1 MSANVAAVARDLSSE
16 DILKRKQRTLW
27 GDTWSQFRRHKL
39 ALFGLTVLALIVFS
53 VLAGPSSIPV
63 DPDYADLTQ
72 MNQAPSLDHP
82 FGTDNIGRDLLA
94 RNLYGGRISLAVGI
108 SAMLLAIVLGT
119 AVGALAGY
127 FNYAGRSA
135 HAFHGHDAGAAAVAP
150 AAGDHSAVS
159 RLHCAQMFGP
169 EMGIFLLIV
178 FVIGI
183 LGWMATA
190 RIVRSTVL
198 SIKEKEFVEA
208 AVNVGSGQ
216 RRILNKHILPNVM
229 SPIIVSATLAVAAAI
244 LTESALSFL
253 GLGFPSDVPTW
264 GRLLF
269 DGKDFMTF
277 TPWVVIWPG
286 LFISLVGAEHQL
298 HRRRPA
304 RRDGSSSA
312 PLEAPP
318 FVARV
323 SSLRTV
329 VGSSQT
335 ERPADAISRAF
346 GLPSVVL
353 CRFFRQA
360 IRRPRRPACS
370 AEASGKIAF
379 RAYLAA
385 AYFSATLSQ
394 ATTFHHAET

>member
-39 ALFGLTVLALIVFS
+39 ALFGLTVLALMVFS
-53 VLAGPSSIPV
+53 VLAGPLIYTV

-82 FGTDNIGRDLLA
+82 FGTDNIGRDHLA

-127 FNYAGRSA
+127 FNYMDGPLMRFTDMMLALPQLPLLLVIILLFRDSL
-135 HAFHGHDAGAAAVAP
+135 
-150 AAGDHSAVS
+150 
-159 RLHCAQMFGP
+159 RQMFGP
-169 EMGIFLLIV
+169 EVGIFLLIV

-208 AVNVGSGQ
+208 AINVGSRQ

-286 LFISLVGAEHQL
+286 LFISLAVLSINFIGDGLRDAMDP
-298 HRRRPA
+298 RA
-304 RRDGSSSA
+304 R
-312 PLEAPP
+312 
-318 FVARV
+318 
-323 SSLRTV
+323 
-329 VGSSQT
+329 
-335 ERPADAISRAF
+335 
-346 GLPSVVL
+346 
-353 CRFFRQA
+353 
-360 IRRPRRPACS
+360 
-370 AEASGKIAF
+370 
-379 RAYLAA
+379 
-385 AYFSATLSQ
+385 
-394 ATTFHHAET
+394 H

>member
-1 MSANVAAVARDLSSE
+1 MSMNASVGAAEISSE

-27 GDTWSQFRRHKL
+27 GDTWTQFRRHKL
-39 ALFGLTVLALIVFS
+39 ALIGLTVLGLIMFM
-53 VLAGPSSIPV
+53 VLIGPFIYTT
-63 DPDYADLTQ
+63 DPDFADLTQ
-72 MNQAPSLDHP
+72 MNLAPSIGHP
-82 FGTDNIGRDLLA
+82 FGTDDIGRDQLA

-108 SAMLLAIVLGT
+108 SAMLLAILLGT

-127 FNYAGRSA
+127 YNALDNLLMRFADMMLALPQLPLLLVIILLFR
-135 HAFHGHDAGAAAVAP
+135 DKLREV
-150 AAGDHSAVS
+150 
-159 RLHCAQMFGP
+159 FGP

-216 RRILNKHILPNVM
+216 RRILSKHILPNVL

-286 LFISLVGAEHQL
+286 LFISLSVLSINFIGDGLRDAL
-298 HRRRPA
+298 DPRA
-304 RRDGSSSA
+304 R
-312 PLEAPP
+312 
-318 FVARV
+318 
-323 SSLRTV
+323 
-329 VGSSQT
+329 
-335 ERPADAISRAF
+335 
-346 GLPSVVL
+346 
-353 CRFFRQA
+353 
-360 IRRPRRPACS
+360 
-370 AEASGKIAF
+370 
-379 RAYLAA
+379 
-385 AYFSATLSQ
+385 
-394 ATTFHHAET
+394 H